1 MILLFLRRLVE
12 IFIFSVIP
20 GFLASMLIQ
29 IGSIQETTLFYPI
42 LLVVSLVC
50 AFIFFGGNALMMRRM
65 VRDIESKEKYQFVQ
79 WTVFAIY
86 TIFLICVCVFGWK
99 DARAS
104 FLFHSRVFEVIVD
117 PIIIDTTDKS
127 KNLLTPPHSMI
138 ISTVLYGLLTAFS
151 YKWFYNAYQKELKEK
166 KLMEEAEYQAA
177 KEARRKYKEEQERKE
192 RALRDGSAKR
202 EEEEIER
209 ELRRQAEEFR
219 EQQRQRIREE
229 ENKRYSIRELKK
241 MESMGEF
248 DRSASSEKRPKRKRS
263 KTNSSEKLK
272 ANLKERIL
280 EAGSY
285 EFYRRFI
292 EKQESGYDAWAFAR
306 NYWKRKFT
314 LGISLKQTRKMK

>member
-29 IGSIQETTLFYPI
+29 IESIQGLLFYPV
-42 LLVVSLVC
+42 LLVISLVC

-117 PIIIDTTDKS
+117 PIVIDATDRS
-127 KNLLTPPHSMI
+127 KNLLTPTQSMI

-151 YKWFYNAYQKELKEK
+151 YNWFYKAYQKELKEK

-177 KEARRKYKEEQERKE
+177 KEARRKYKEEQDRKE
-192 RALRDGSAKR
+192 RALRDGTAKR
-202 EEEEIER
+202 EEEEMER
-209 ELRRQAEEFR
+209 ELRRQAEELR
-219 EQQRQRIREE
+219 EQQRQRIKEE
-229 ENKRYSIRELKK
+229 ANKRYSIRDLKK

-248 DRSASSEKRPKRKRS
+248 DHSTSSKNRPKRKRS
-263 KTNSSEKLK
+263 KANSGEKLK
-272 ANLKERIL
+272 ANLIERIL

-285 EFYRRFI
+285 DFYRRFI

-306 NYWKRKFT
+306 NYWKRRFT
-314 LGISLKQTRKMK
+314 LGISLRQTRKMK

>member
-29 IGSIQETTLFYPI
+29 IESIQGLLFYPV
-42 LLVVSLVC
+42 LLVISLVC

-117 PIIIDTTDKS
+117 PIVIDATDRS
-127 KNLLTPPHSMI
+127 KNLLTPTQSMI

-151 YKWFYNAYQKELKEK
+151 YNWFYKAYQKELKEK

-177 KEARRKYKEEQERKE
+177 KEARRKYKEEQDKRE
-192 RALRDGSAKR
+192 RALRDGTAKR
-202 EEEEIER
+202 EEEEMER
-209 ELRRQAEEFR
+209 ELRRQAEELR
-219 EQQRQRIREE
+219 EQQRQRIKEE
-229 ENKRYSIRELKK
+229 ANKRYSIRELKR
-241 MESMGEF
+241 MERMGDIE
-248 DRSASSEKRPKRKRS
+248 RNASSENRPKRKRS
-263 KTNSSEKLK
+263 KANSGEKLK
-272 ANLKERIL
+272 ANLIERIL

-285 EFYRRFI
+285 DFYRRFI

-306 NYWKRKFT
+306 NYWKRRFT
-314 LGISLKQTRKMK
+314 LGISLRQTRKMK

>member
-29 IGSIQETTLFYPI
+29 IESIQGLLFYPV
-42 LLVVSLVC
+42 LLVISLVC

-117 PIIIDTTDKS
+117 PIVIDATDRS
-127 KNLLTPPHSMI
+127 KNLLTPTQSMI

-151 YKWFYNAYQKELKEK
+151 YNWFYKAYQKELKEK

-177 KEARRKYKEEQERKE
+177 KEARRKYKEEQDRRE
-192 RALRDGSAKR
+192 RALRDGTAKR
-202 EEEEIER
+202 EEEEMER
-209 ELRRQAEEFR
+209 ELRRQAEELR
-219 EQQRQRIREE
+219 EQQRQRIKEE
-229 ENKRYSIRELKK
+229 ANKRYSIRELKK

-248 DRSASSEKRPKRKRS
+248 DHSTSSKNRS
-263 KTNSSEKLK
+263 KRRSKANSGEKLK
-272 ANLKERIL
+272 ANLKEKIL

-285 EFYRRFI
+285 DFYRRFI

-306 NYWKRKFT
+306 NYWKRRFT
-314 LGISLKQTRKMK
+314 LGISLRQTRKMK